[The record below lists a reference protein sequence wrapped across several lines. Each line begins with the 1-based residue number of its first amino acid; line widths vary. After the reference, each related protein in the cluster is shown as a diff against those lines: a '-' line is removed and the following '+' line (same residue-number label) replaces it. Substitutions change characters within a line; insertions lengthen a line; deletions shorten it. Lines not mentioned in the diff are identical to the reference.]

1 MAAGGGN
8 NMMQMMMGMMQLKQQ
23 QKEADQQAAA
33 RQQQGEQAGWT
44 LISSIAR
51 RTTDPMMLTKL
62 AAQGEKWGLGK
73 ASDILD
79 TIGQIQPDEDTLR
92 SFGAKQG
99 LKAAT
104 GVPGMDTFGSSPES
118 QRYFGEAASRVLTGE
133 NRGAGAASSYISG
146 AFDTTPDLPTD
157 RKSAVGQVMRARTL
171 TGQGLTENVADVAT
185 SGIPDRVFQESFSMA
200 HGFTP
205 TWAQKQASDQGWANY
220 RSEDDYRIGQTAIGL
235 KDADARKAAAGQAG
249 QLDPKNLPDLFN
261 TETRL
266 LNDLQTNLTALSPSD
281 KLHRLRTL
289 RGISQSIRAAGGY
302 SPDFD
307 ENEAL
312 RQMQGPGAMDYFN
325 GFMQS
330 RAFKRPY

>member
-1 MAAGGGN
+1 MAGGGSN

-23 QKEADQQAAA
+23 QKEADQRAAA
-33 RQQQGEQAGWT
+33 QQQQGEQAGWT
-44 LISSIAR
+44 LLSSIAR

-99 LKAAT
+99 VKAAT
-104 GVPGMDTFGSSPES
+104 GVPGMDTFGSTPES
-118 QRYFGEAASRVLTGE
+118 QRLFGEAASRVMSGE
-133 NRGAGAASSYISG
+133 NRGAAAGSSYIAN

-157 RKSAVGQVMRARTL
+157 RKSAIGQVMRARTL

-205 TWAQKQASDQGWANY
+205 TWAQKSASDLGWAGLRSDDAY
-220 RSEDDYRIGQTAIGL
+220 RTGQTAIGL
-235 KDADARKAAAGQAG
+235 RDADARRAAAGQAG

-261 TETRL
+261 TERQL

-312 RQMQGPGAMDYFN
+312 QQMQGPNAVDYVR
-325 GFMQS
+325 GFFQS
-330 RAFKRPY
+330 RAPQRPY